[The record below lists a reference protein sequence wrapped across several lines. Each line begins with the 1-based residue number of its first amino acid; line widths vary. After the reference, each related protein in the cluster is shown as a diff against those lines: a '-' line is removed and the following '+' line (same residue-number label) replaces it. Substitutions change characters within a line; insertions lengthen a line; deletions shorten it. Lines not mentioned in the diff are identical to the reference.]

1 MTAVLEQ
8 TRTPGL
14 AARPLAGKVAVITGA
29 ARGIGAAIARELAAC
44 GTNLVIDYAH
54 SVGPAEGLARSL
66 MSEYRGVE
74 AVAVQA
80 DVADEAQARG
90 LIAQAL
96 RRFDR
101 INILINNAGIT
112 RDRTLR
118 KMTIE
123 QWREVIETDLN
134 SLFYCTQPA
143 VESMIE
149 AGGGRVVNISSI
161 TAESGNVGQTNY
173 AAAKGGMISF
183 TRSLALELARYDI
196 TVNCVAP
203 GFTETDMVATIPGEI
218 RDMIVGRIPLKR
230 FGTPEEVA
238 AAVRFLCAEGGYIT
252 GQVINVNGGLY
263 M

>member
-1 MTAVLEQ
+1 M
-8 TRTPGL
+8 
-14 AARPLAGKVAVITGA
+14 
-29 ARGIGAAIARELAAC
+29 
-44 GTNLVIDYAH
+44 
-54 SVGPAEGLARSL
+54 AEF
-66 MSEYRGVE
+66 RGVE

-80 DVADEAQARG
+80 DVADEAQAHS
-90 LIAQAL
+90 LITQAL
-96 RRFDR
+96 DHFGR
-101 INILINNAGIT
+101 INILVNNAGIT

-118 KMTIE
+118 KMSSQ

-149 AGGGRVVNISSI
+149 LGGGRIVNISSI

-173 AAAKGGMISF
+173 AAAKGGMIGF

-218 RDMIVGRIPLKR
+218 RKLILGRIPLKR
-230 FGTPEEVA
+230 FGNPEEVA
-238 AAVRFLCAEGGYIT
+238 AAVRFLVIEGAYIT

>member
-1 MTAVLEQ
+1 MTVQLERN
-8 TRTPGL
+8 TLSRGTPL
-14 AARPLAGKVAVITGA
+14 PLAGQVAVVTGA
-29 ARGIGAAIARELAAC
+29 SRGIGAAIARELASFGA
-44 GTNLVIDYAH
+44 NLVLDYAH
-54 SVGPAEGLARSL
+54 SVGPAQELARTV
-66 MSEYRGVE
+66 MAENRGVE
-74 AVAVQA
+74 AVALQA

-90 LIAQAL
+90 LIAQAIDH
-96 RRFDR
+96 FGR
-101 INILINNAGIT
+101 INILVNNAGIT

-118 KMTIE
+118 KMSSE
-123 QWREVIETDLN
+123 QWQEVINTNLN

-149 AGGGRVVNISSI
+149 LGGGRIVNISSI

-173 AAAKGGMISF
+173 GAAKGGMISF

-203 GFTETDMVATIPGEI
+203 GFTETDMVATIPNEI
-218 RDMIVGRIPLKR
+218 RDLILARIPLKR
-230 FGTPEEVA
+230 FGTPGEVA
-238 AAVRFLCAEGGYIT
+238 AAVRFLVVEGAYIT